1 MEEQCM
7 EQMNGIVEQMKN
19 AKVHHKR
26 KEN

>member
-1 MEEQCM
+1 MEEKCV

-19 AKVHHKR
+19 EKVHHKR

>member
-1 MEEQCM
+1 MEEQCV